1 MTGLPSIP
9 NPDLTVGKDNKQGW
23 NQPANRREGFHNG
36 HARWRRMLMIRA
48 RRTLVLRDAPD
59 PRLSA
64 AVEATGLTRNPAF
77 SALVVAEDDRV
88 LHSSH
93 AGDFGPDRPHSI
105 QSVTK
110 LHAHL
115 ILGEL
120 VAAGRVDPGQP
131 VARYLPWIGSGYATA
146 SVQDVLDM
154 NVENDFTEDYDDP
167 LSACYAEEEAL
178 GWRIPAD
185 DRAELTMREFVAGLT
200 GGNLLN
206 RTGHAQYK
214 SANTDVLT
222 LIAQAAGDQHPLA
235 RVQAIVDAAGY
246 EGGFH
251 ISLSP
256 DLLPALSGGA
266 CMSARDLARFGL
278 LLARRGRA
286 VSGADVG
293 NRAFL
298 EQSLQRPAPIL
309 SATRGWVRY
318 SNQLMTDGSWVG
330 HAGYGGQFVM
340 ADMETGRVAAF
351 LSVLE
356 NDSGY
361 DDAYMAHVIRS
372 LESILSAR

>member
-23 NQPANRREGFHNG
+23 NQPDRRREGFHNG

-48 RRTLVLRDAPD
+48 RRILSLRDTPD

-77 SALVVAEDDRV
+77 SALVVAEGDRV

-120 VAAGRVDPGQP
+120 VASGRIDPDLP
-131 VARYLPWIGSGYATA
+131 VVRYLPWIGSGYAAA

-167 LSACYAEEEAL
+167 QSGCYAEEEAL
-178 GWRIPAD
+178 GWRLPPD
-185 DRAELTMREFVAGLT
+185 GRAEITLRDFVAGLT
-200 GGNLLN
+200 GGDLVN
-206 RTGHAQYK
+206 RTGHALYK

-222 LIAQAAGDQHPLA
+222 LIAAAVGDQPPLA
-235 RVQAIVDAAGY
+235 RLQAIADAAGY

-266 CMSARDLARFGL
+266 CLSARDLARFGL
-278 LLARRGRA
+278 LLARRGGA

-293 NRAFL
+293 DRMFL
-298 EQSLQRPAPIL
+298 ERSLHRPAPIL
-309 SATRGWVRY
+309 GATRGWVRY
-318 SNQLMTDGSWVG
+318 SNQLMTDGKWVG
-330 HAGYGGQFVM
+330 HAGYGGQFLM

-372 LESILSAR
+372 LEGVLSTR